1 MSRQVGERTRE
12 GVGVSVPRIDGIPK
26 VKGQFAYGSDLWA
39 DEMLWGHT
47 LRSPHP
53 SARIRSIG
61 IAEAVASPGVY
72 GVLLADDV
80 PGSRFYGL
88 EFKDQPVLAS
98 DVVRYVG
105 EPVAL
110 VAAEHPELARRA
122 AEKIVVDYEP
132 LPAVVDMR
140 QALEPDAPQVHPFG
154 NVLHEVRVEHGDPN
168 AEAEI
173 WVEGYYETGM
183 QDQAPLGPEAGMAV
197 PAEDG
202 GIDLFVA
209 TQWLHID
216 RKQLAPCLNLPEDM
230 VRLFLAGTGGAFGAR
245 EDVSM
250 QIHACMLAL
259 HTGRPVKMAYGRAES
274 FVGHVHRHPS
284 RIWMRTGA
292 TRGGDLVNVR
302 ARILIDGGAYT
313 SSSIAVISNATT
325 FASGPYEIPNA
336 LIEGTCVFTNN
347 PPCGAMRG
355 FGAVQVCFAHEGQMD
370 RLAQALEM
378 DPVELRLRNAAA
390 TGTILPTGQVIRGA
404 APVRE
409 VIERCAAIAM
419 PSQAPS
425 GARDPVELPGG
436 VAGNVGRGEGVRRG
450 VGFAVGYKN
459 HAYSG
464 GFDDSSEARV
474 TLSAGPEGPVAEVHC
489 AAAEVG
495 QGVHTILAQ
504 IARTVLGIERV
515 ILHTSDTLVGSAG
528 STSASR
534 QTVVSGGAVKA
545 ACEAV
550 LEDLFERARR
560 DARLVASE
568 LGVEDGFVTADGE
581 RVAPVEE
588 LLPTP
593 IECTRV
599 WRHAPT
605 HPLDERGQ
613 GDVHVGFL
621 FGAQRAVVDVDEEL
635 GLVRVVQLA
644 TAQDVGFA
652 INPQSVIGQIEGG
665 SAQGLGLALMEE
677 IQLRDGPDRERFVH
691 RLPAPDHARHAEG
704 RGRAR
709 RGARARDAVRRQGR
723 GRALERGRAGG
734 DRLGA
739 SERARARPPTHPGP
753 PRRPGRPS
761 RTARHPAVAP
771 VPRTTLARAVARRRG
786 HPSDGGAVT
795 PGRWPPRRLRSVAI
809 GSAFLVLLA
818 GCTSDG
824 EESAATAG
832 ATGATSSSGSS
843 APEPMRLEVLVD
855 NVEYGGD
862 AGTDAVIDAIDADVV
877 GVLESYNRLPEI
889 AANTGYPY
897 YDVSLQLLSK
907 YPIHEPS
914 GAEGRYALI
923 EVRPGEVVAFF
934 NIHLDYV
941 KYGPKLLRNGQP
953 VKDVLA
959 SEDEVRTS
967 ALDEPLRLMDGLIA
981 QGYPVI
987 FTGDHNEPS
996 SLDWTEA
1003 TVAARNDVPEAVR
1016 WPVSEAILGLG
1027 FRDTYREVHPDPVE
1041 DPGITH
1047 EIAGDRIDYVY
1058 AAGPIDTL
1066 DSQLVGE
1073 EGGPDVEIGFKP
1085 WTSDHRAVLST
1096 FDVTPVPMPVMVS
1109 VSEALL
1115 TQGDPL
1121 TVAYRSSGSDG
1132 TVAIVPSEGGTGSAA
1147 LTEDGFGDFGQL
1159 RGRHGRARTRWVRR
1173 GPDEFGRGRAR
1184 ARRALDPRSER
1195 RDPGL
1200 DRSPELP
1207 RGGADRRELD
1217 RWPGQPLGLDR
1228 GLPGG
1233 EVRPEGRLLPDLEL
1247 RRPARGRCRPALGR
1261 GLDDPGRDRHG
1272 QPLAA
1277 APG

>member
-1 MSRQVGERTRE
+1 
-12 GVGVSVPRIDGIPK
+12 
-26 VKGQFAYGSDLWA
+26 
-39 DEMLWGHT
+39 
-47 LRSPHP
+47 
-53 SARIRSIG
+53 
-61 IAEAVASPGVY
+61 
-72 GVLLADDV
+72 
-80 PGSRFYGL
+80 
-88 EFKDQPVLAS
+88 
-98 DVVRYVG
+98 
-105 EPVAL
+105 
-110 VAAEHPELARRA
+110 
-122 AEKIVVDYEP
+122 
-132 LPAVVDMR
+132 
-140 QALEPDAPQVHPFG
+140 
-154 NVLHEVRVEHGDPN
+154 
-168 AEAEI
+168 
-173 WVEGYYETGM
+173 
-183 QDQAPLGPEAGMAV
+183 
-197 PAEDG
+197 
-202 GIDLFVA
+202 
-209 TQWLHID
+209 
-216 RKQLAPCLNLPEDM
+216 
-230 VRLFLAGTGGAFGAR
+230 
-245 EDVSM
+245 M

-325 FASGPYEIPNA
+325 FAPGPYEVPNA
-336 LIEGTCVFTNN
+336 LIEGTCVYTNN

-370 RLAQALEM
+370 KLAAALAM

-390 TGTILPTGQVIRGA
+390 TGTVLPTGQVIRGA

-419 PSQAPS
+419 PPEAPA

-588 LLPTP
+588 LLATP

-677 IQLRDGPDRERFVH
+677 IQLKDGEIANASFTDYL
-691 RLPAPDHARHAEG
+691 LPTTLDMPTVEVELVEEPEPG
-704 RGRAR
+704 TPF
-709 RGARARDAVRRQGR
+709 GAKGV
-723 GRALERGRAGG
+723 GRALERRGAGG

-739 SERARARPPTHPGP
+739 AGRARARAPTHPGP
-753 PRRPGRPS
+753 PRRPGRPA
-761 RTARHPAVAP
+761 RTTRHPALAP
-771 VPRTTLARAVARRRG
+771 VPRTPLARAVARRRG

-795 PGRWPPRRLRSVAI
+795 RGMVASPPVPRDRGRVPRPARRVHVGRRGERARRPAPARRVPPDPPRRSRC
-809 GSAFLVLLA
+809 GSR
-818 GCTSDG
+818 CSSTTS
-824 EESAATAG
+824 STAG
-832 ATGATSSSGSS
+832 T
-843 APEPMRLEVLVD
+843 
-855 NVEYGGD
+855 
-862 AGTDAVIDAIDADVV
+862 
-877 GVLESYNRLPEI
+877 
-889 AANTGYPY
+889 
-897 YDVSLQLLSK
+897 
-907 YPIHEPS
+907 
-914 GAEGRYALI
+914 
-923 EVRPGEVVAFF
+923 
-934 NIHLDYV
+934 
-941 KYGPKLLRNGQP
+941 
-953 VKDVLA
+953 
-959 SEDEVRTS
+959 
-967 ALDEPLRLMDGLIA
+967 
-981 QGYPVI
+981 
-987 FTGDHNEPS
+987 
-996 SLDWTEA
+996 
-1003 TVAARNDVPEAVR
+1003 
-1016 WPVSEAILGLG
+1016 
-1027 FRDTYREVHPDPVE
+1027 
-1041 DPGITH
+1041 
-1047 EIAGDRIDYVY
+1047 
-1058 AAGPIDTL
+1058 
-1066 DSQLVGE
+1066 
-1073 EGGPDVEIGFKP
+1073 
-1085 WTSDHRAVLST
+1085 
-1096 FDVTPVPMPVMVS
+1096 
-1109 VSEALL
+1109 
-1115 TQGDPL
+1115 
-1121 TVAYRSSGSDG
+1121 
-1132 TVAIVPSEGGTGSAA
+1132 
-1147 LTEDGFGDFGQL
+1147 
-1159 RGRHGRARTRWVRR
+1159 R
-1173 GPDEFGRGRAR
+1173 GPT
-1184 ARRALDPRSER
+1184 P
-1195 RDPGL
+1195 
-1200 DRSPELP
+1200 
-1207 RGGADRRELD
+1207 
-1217 RWPGQPLGLDR
+1217 
-1228 GLPGG
+1228 
-1233 EVRPEGRLLPDLEL
+1233 
-1247 RRPARGRCRPALGR
+1247 
-1261 GLDDPGRDRHG
+1261 
-1272 QPLAA
+1272 
-1277 APG
+1277 